1 MMKKGT
7 KEEYVPD
14 RLFPPKKEILEFC
27 DKVLAKW
34 KMEPETNSRNII
46 AMTAVK
52 TSVFWTDEES
62 LKAIWGEILK
72 WAFELMYKNAIVQAK
87 EENSQWSPVLEKSE
101 KKERSN
107 PFEPDIWY

>member
-1 MMKKGT
+1 MKKGT
-7 KEEYVPD
+7 KEFDPD
-14 RLFPPKKEILEFC
+14 RLVLSKNEILEFC

-34 KMEPETNSRNII
+34 KEDPETNSKNIV

-72 WAFELMYKNAIVQAK
+72 WTFELMYKNAIFQAK
-87 EENSQWSPVLEKSE
+87 EENSEWSPVLEKLE

-107 PFEPDIWY
+107 PFVPDIWY